1 MKIENYK
8 KINQSIILYDSKCLL
23 CNRYIHFIIRNDINE
38 NFYFTSIY
46 SNTGKKIINDYKIN
60 TNLDDTIILYQENSI
75 YKRSDA
81 VLRTIKKLKFP
92 INIIWTF
99 YLIPRFIRDSIYKLI
114 SKNRYKMFGK
124 NDQCIIPNKKHLN
137 RFID

>member
-8 KINQSIILYDSKCLL
+8 KINQSIILYDSKCIL
-23 CNRYIHFIIRNDINE
+23 CNRYIRFIIRNDINE

-46 SNTGKKIINDYKIN
+46 NNTGKKIINDYKIN

-92 INIIWTF
+92 INTIWIF

-124 NDQCIIPNKKHLN
+124 NDQCIIPNKKYLN
-137 RFID
+137 KFII